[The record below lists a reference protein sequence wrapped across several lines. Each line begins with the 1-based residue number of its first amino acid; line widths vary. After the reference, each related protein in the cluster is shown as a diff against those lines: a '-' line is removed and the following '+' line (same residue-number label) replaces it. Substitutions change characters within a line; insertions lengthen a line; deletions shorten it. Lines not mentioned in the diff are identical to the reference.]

1 MALLLPIAFLAFFSI
16 IAYKENRLLVLWIV
30 LFVILM
36 GLNTDNPDYINYLV
50 AYGTRSV
57 LVLDFQYLWALIS
70 YLGNVLGLS
79 YQQFLLCSCILGYL
93 VFARGLIVLEGRIG
107 FSLPIFCLLYG
118 FYPFFLDVVQIRN
131 FLAMSFF
138 FLAFTYLLSEKQL
151 NKALICLLCAA
162 GFHSAAWFY
171 LPVLFLPSII
181 RRGWLR
187 EALAAG
193 IVISIGLSFAPA
205 VVQNA
210 VNSLLSLVEFDAARA
225 GYISAM
231 RTDGG
236 RILSWLII
244 LFNIF
249 ICYRSLKMAEV
260 SPFKTKHSD
269 EDWSTRF
276 IRLAFWVNVA
286 SLLYWNLFFYNIE
299 FIRLIRN
306 LIPINLALVLHMSA
320 RMKAE
325 KKSGFGLTVLF
336 VVVHSATAVFFLYEP
351 LFQDVVSNVLTKNIL
366 LG

>member
-1 MALLLPIAFLAFFSI
+1 MTLLLPIIFLAFFSI
-16 IAYKENRLLVLWIV
+16 IAYKENKFIVLWMA
-30 LFVILM
+30 LFVVLM
-36 GLNTDNPDYINYLV
+36 GLNTDNPDYVNYSI
-50 AYGTRSV
+50 AYERRSV
-57 LVLDFQYLWALIS
+57 LVLDFQYLWALVS

-79 YQQFLLCSCILGYL
+79 YQQFVLCCSAFGYL
-93 VFARGLIVLEGRIG
+93 VFARALVVLEQRVG

-138 FLAFTYLLSEKQL
+138 FLAFTYLLSDKQTS
-151 NKALICLLCAA
+151 KAAICLLCAA

-171 LPVLFLPSII
+171 LPVLFLPRII

-205 VVQNA
+205 FVQNA
-210 VNSLLSLVEFDAARA
+210 VSSLLSLVEFDAARA

-236 RILSWLII
+236 RIVSWLII
-244 LFNIF
+244 LFNILV
-249 ICYRSLKMAEV
+249 CYRSLKVAEI
-260 SPFKTKHSD
+260 SPFQMKHSD

-276 IRLAFWVNVA
+276 IRLAFWVNIV

-299 FIRLIRN
+299 FIRLVRN
-306 LIPINLALVLHMSA
+306 LIPINLALILHMSR
-320 RMKAE
+320 RMKDE
-325 KKSGFGLTVLF
+325 KKSCASITISF
-336 VVVHSATAVFFLYEP
+336 VAVHSATAVFFLYGP
-351 LFQDVVSNVLTKNIL
+351 LFEDVVSSILTNNIL